1 MLSTFVYYRAVQ
13 SIAMHYGYDVKSDP
27 DEMIIAG
34 QVLVSAFNPANA
46 GANVGGAAE
55 MIGKFMVMAELAS
68 IRQVAKRGWAAMV
81 DHGGACLLIA
91 QLRALAH
98 ASAKKALERA
108 GRHGLENSVFRS
120 LFEQLGKRLTQKG
133 IQRAVPVVGG
143 VIGALF
149 DTGQMQKILEFADL
163 FYHKRFL
170 VEKAMRIEE
179 LVNGTHTILIIDE
192 DGGMTYSVE

>member
-1 MLSTFVYYRAVQ
+1 MRA
-13 SIAMHYGYDVKSDP
+13 
-27 DEMIIAG
+27 E
-34 QVLVSAFNPANA
+34 
-46 GANVGGAAE
+46 
-55 MIGKFMVMAELAS
+55 
-68 IRQVAKRGWAAMV
+68 
-81 DHGGACLLIA
+81 
-91 QLRALAH
+91 
-98 ASAKKALERA
+98 
-108 GRHGLENSVFRS
+108 
-120 LFEQLGKRLTQKG
+120 RLTQKG

-192 DGGMTYSVE
+192 DGGMAYSVE